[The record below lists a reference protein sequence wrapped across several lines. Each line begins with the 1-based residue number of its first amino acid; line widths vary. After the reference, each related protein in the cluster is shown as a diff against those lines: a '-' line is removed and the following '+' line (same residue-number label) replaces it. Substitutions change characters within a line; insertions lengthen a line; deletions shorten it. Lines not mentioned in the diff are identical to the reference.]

1 MSEGSVKILEM
12 MYNSDMGKD
21 EAMEILNIL
30 EEELRCLDSYE
41 RRGTFQEKT
50 MKKVFDMNTHKY
62 KYLMGYINQ
71 KLHEHKIDPIFTD
84 PDSYEKSAFEYYI
97 YYKPHERNK

>member
-1 MSEGSVKILEM
+1 MSDGSVKILEM

-50 MKKVFDMNTHKY
+50 IKKVFDMNTHKY
-62 KYLMGYINQ
+62 KWRLI
-71 KLHEHKIDPIFTD
+71 LHTKTTRSRRTECRFT
-84 PDSYEKSAFEYYI
+84 
-97 YYKPHERNK
+97 

>member
-1 MSEGSVKILEM
+1 
-12 MYNSDMGKD
+12 
-21 EAMEILNIL
+21 
-30 EEELRCLDSYE
+30 
-41 RRGTFQEKT
+41 